1 MGLGAEY
8 LSDIEAETGA
18 FFGIAKARINQG
30 LWTQRDGTQIS
41 VKDMTRSHI
50 ENTIAMLERGHSIFK
65 DEWIRVFKRELA
77 FRDYIRRCANE
88 EW

>member
-1 MGLGAEY
+1 MSLGADY
-8 LSDIEAETGA
+8 RSDIEAETSV
-18 FFGIAKARINQG
+18 FFGIAELRMKQG

-50 ENTIAMLERGHSIFK
+50 ENSIAMLERGNSIFK
-65 DEWIRVFKRELA
+65 ESWIGVFKRELA

-88 EW
+88 GW

>member
-1 MGLGAEY
+1 MGLGTEY

-18 FFGIAKARINQG
+18 FFGIAEARINQG
-30 LWTQRDGTQIS
+30 LWTQKDGTQIS

-50 ENTIAMLERGHSIFK
+50 ENSIAMLERGNSIFK
-65 DEWIRVFKRELA
+65 ESWIGVFKRELA

-88 EW
+88 GW